1 MEKIRFIFQS
11 DVSSVT
17 LMEIHLAKPDLCLL
31 LEIKHKQPPPPILS
45 SQRSFLAHW
54 LCTEIVQ
61 HSQFRRAV
69 ITC

>member
-31 LEIKHKQPPPPILS
+31 LEIKHKQPPPPHSLISAKLS
-45 SQRSFLAHW
+45 SPLVVH
-54 LCTEIVQ
+54 
-61 HSQFRRAV
+61 
-69 ITC
+69 